1 MTKEEFLA
9 LAGDRYDALQSLNK
23 LNSFYD
29 YEKQF
34 VHIWQDLGRA
44 VLENNLGAV
53 PTNRRKKKLYDLRT
67 HKH

>member
-9 LAGDRYDALQSLNK
+9 LAGDRYDALQNLNQ

-34 VHIWQDLGRA
+34 VHIW
-44 VLENNLGAV
+44 
-53 PTNRRKKKLYDLRT
+53 
-67 HKH
+67 